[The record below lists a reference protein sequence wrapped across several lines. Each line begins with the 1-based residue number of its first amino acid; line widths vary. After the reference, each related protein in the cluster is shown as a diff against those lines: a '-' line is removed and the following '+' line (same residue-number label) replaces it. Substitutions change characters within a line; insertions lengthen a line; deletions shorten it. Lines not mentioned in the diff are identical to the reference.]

1 MDIAGNFIGA
11 QQRGVYC
18 ILKMFA
24 VSPWKIC
31 PRRKLNSAKLESRD
45 YRVLHTRYTA
55 SSARGISECRCRD
68 ACSRRVPTGIGYER
82 RRPKLRYFQPIAIYM
97 RQDIESPSVWQ
108 MVRNLYVP
116 LHRWTVWS
124 PCRWMTQRLTLVLL
138 LTSQWTVRPLTLIH
152 MPAVTLVSPRS
163 RD

>member
-55 SSARGISECRCRD
+55 RLAQLEGYLSAGVGMP
-68 ACSRRVPTGIGYER
+68 VPGEYQQVLG
-82 RRPKLRYFQPIAIYM
+82 M
-97 RQDIESPSVWQ
+97 REGGP
-108 MVRNLYVP
+108 N
-116 LHRWTVWS
+116 
-124 PCRWMTQRLTLVLL
+124 
-138 LTSQWTVRPLTLIH
+138 
-152 MPAVTLVSPRS
+152 
-163 RD
+163 